1 MSSNNLRI
9 LIVDDTIVYRRILT
23 QIVEEIPNATLV
35 GAVAN
40 GKLALVRIKVKP
52 VDLVLL
58 DVEMPVMDGL
68 ETLKAIRKT
77 YPDVGVI
84 MVSGTNKNA
93 AAVTI
98 EALDQGALDF
108 VPKPEGSTL
117 EESQKQLAG
126 KIKRLVQLFST
137 RSVLRGVSDGK
148 PRERRVSPSR
158 KRPGNLERRSSLR
171 VPGQAHSPNIEV
183 TKDEAVTTTRRSQ
196 LPSNAMGIVVI
207 GVSTGGPNALAQVIP
222 KFERNFKVPILIVQH
237 MPPLFTKSLAES
249 LNRKSILDVAEAKSG
264 DLLEVGKVLIAP
276 GGKHMVIRKRAD
288 GNGYMVGLNENPPEN
303 NCRPSVDV
311 LFRSAASHFGKNAL
325 ALVMTGM
332 GDDGCKGIRVMK
344 RQGTYCL
351 TQDAESCVVY
361 GMPRVIDE
369 AGLSDETVA
378 LDRIAE
384 RITRIIERA
393 AR

>member
-1 MSSNNLRI
+1 MPTKNLSI

-23 QIVEEIPNATLV
+23 QIVEEIPNVTLI

-40 GKLALVRIKVKP
+40 GELALARIKIKP

-68 ETLKAIRKT
+68 ETLKEIRKS

-93 AAVTI
+93 AEVTI

-108 VPKPEGSTL
+108 VPKPEGSSP
-117 EESQKQLAG
+117 EESRKQLAG
-126 KIKRLVQLFST
+126 KIQRLVQLFMT
-137 RSVLRGVSDGK
+137 RSTLRGLSDGK
-148 PRERRVSPSR
+148 PRERRVAPSH
-158 KRPGNLERRSSLR
+158 KRPGNFERRSSLR
-171 VPGQAHSPNIEV
+171 VAGQARPSKIEATKNEAAPPN
-183 TKDEAVTTTRRSQ
+183 RRSP
-196 LPSNAMGIVVI
+196 LPKNEVKIIVI

-222 KFERNFKVPILIVQH
+222 KFEQNFKVPILIVQH

-249 LNRKSILDVAEAKSG
+249 LNRKSILEVAEAKSG
-264 DLLEVGKVLIAP
+264 DLIESGTVLIAP
-276 GGKHMVIRKRAD
+276 GGKHMIIRKRAD
-288 GNGYMVGLNENPPEN
+288 GNGYMVGLNDNPPEN

-311 LFRSAASHFGKNAL
+311 LFRSVASHFGKNTL

-332 GDDGCKGIRVMK
+332 GDDGCKGVRVMK

-351 TQDAESCVVY
+351 TQDEESCVVY

-369 AGLSDETVA
+369 AGLSDETVP
-378 LDRIAE
+378 LNRIAE
-384 RITRIIERA
+384 RVTRIIERA